1 MNRRK
6 FIHSLSLLPLSGLAF
21 AAPQA
26 AKKKSAAL
34 KVSLNAYS
42 FNKLLNDAIRGRGE
56 GVTLMQLLDFC
67 AKNKFDGFDAT
78 GYFMPGYPAV
88 PPDSYIDGLKKK
100 AADLGIG
107 ISGTGV
113 RNNFTTADAAVRQE
127 GVNHIKQ
134 FVEVAA
140 RLGAPV
146 IRVFADTQM
155 RAETWESV
163 SKSATRAQVQ
173 DWIAANLRECA
184 DHAAKFKVKI
194 GVQNHGDF
202 LKTGQELLTLIK
214 AVGSPWCGPIVDTA
228 TTRLPDR
235 TRFRSSPHG
244 RPAGRSSRARSVRKA
259 KSPPTSLSSLKSSA
273 PPATGYLPSKPSHR
287 AARRERNGS
296 RISRAASRRHREDR
310 MGRHHEIRYVHP
322 RTLLH
327 GRHRLCAPKAHQKA
341 RAAPRESKSPTLL
354 LGPAD
359 LLRGDWQGE
368 GYVAQIIRADDH
380 LLGPGSAPRRGRE

>member
-1 MNRRK
+1 MNRRN
-6 FIHSLSLLPLSGLAF
+6 FIQGLSLLPLSGLAV

-26 AKKKSAAL
+26 AKKKSATL

-134 FVEVAA
+134 YVEVAA

-163 SKSATRAQVQ
+163 SKGATRAQVQ

-214 AVGSPWCGPIVDTA
+214 AVGSPWCGPIVDTGYFK
-228 TTRLPDR
+228 TPD
-235 TRFRSSPHG
+235 PYVDI
-244 RPAGRSSRARSVRKA
+244 ALVA
-259 KSPPTSLSSLKSSA
+259 PTSVNWQVKQSPLGEESEVPTDLSKLLRIVRRSGY
-273 PPATGYLPSKPSHR
+273 TGYLPIETLS
-287 AARRERNGS
+287 
-296 RISRAASRRHREDR
+296 
-310 MGRHHEIRYVHP
+310 P
-322 RTLLH
+322 R
-327 GRHRLCAPKAHQKA
+327 GQPYDPYAVV
-341 RAAPRESKSPTLL
+341 
-354 LGPAD
+354 PAF
-359 LLRGDWQGE
+359 LKQLRDAI
-368 GYVAQIIRADDH
+368 AQTA
-380 LLGPGSAPRRGRE
+380 

>member
-21 AAPQA
+21 AGPQA

-67 AKNKFDGFDAT
+67 AKDKFDGFDAT

-100 AADLGIG
+100 ASDLGIG

-134 FVEVAA
+134 YVEVAA

-155 RAETWESV
+155 RAENWESV
-163 SKSATRAQVQ
+163 SKGATRAQVQ
-173 DWIAANLRECA
+173 EWIAANLRECA

-214 AVGSPWCGPIVDTA
+214 AVGSPWCGPIVDTGYFK
-228 TTRLPDR
+228 TPD
-235 TRFRSSPHG
+235 PYVDI
-244 RPAGRSSRARSVRKA
+244 ALVA
-259 KSPPTSLSSLKSSA
+259 PTSVNWQIKQSPLGEESEVPTDLPKLLRIVRNSGY
-273 PPATGYLPSKPSHR
+273 TGYLPIETLS
-287 AARRERNGS
+287 
-296 RISRAASRRHREDR
+296 
-310 MGRHHEIRYVHP
+310 P
-322 RTLLH
+322 RGQPYDPYTVV
-327 GRHRLCAPKAHQKA
+327 
-341 RAAPRESKSPTLL
+341 
-354 LGPAD
+354 PAF
-359 LLRGDWQGE
+359 LKQLRDAI
-368 GYVAQIIRADDH
+368 AQTA
-380 LLGPGSAPRRGRE
+380 